1 MIKILHLLWLLMVT
15 MSVVYAAA
23 KGSIQQ
29 VLPALLTGCQNA
41 LTLTIQL
48 GAGYMLFCGLM
59 EIADASGAAGGLERL
74 IRPVVKRL
82 MPCSAHAPEVRRTV
96 TMNLTMNLLGMG
108 NAATPMGIEAVRQLD
123 IQTQKNAMARHDL
136 YMLLI
141 LNATSIQLLPTTVLT
156 LRAAAGSARVNATIV
171 PTLLCTVVSTAV
183 GVGLGALCRRERRRA
198 G

>member
-1 MIKILHLLWLLMVT
+1 MKILHLLWLLMVT

-74 IRPVVKRL
+74 IRPAVKRL

-96 TMNLTMNLLGMG
+96 TMNLTMNMLGMG

-123 IQTQKNAMARHDL
+123 IQAQKNAMARHDL

-171 PTLLCTVVSTAV
+171 PTLLCTAVSTAV

-198 G
+198 E